1 MKKLTFLLTLSVFF
15 LIGCSTEEVLTIDS
29 SIENDSYA
37 KGIANA
43 PNQSGM
49 YVIRAEIGTGSLIV
63 DTKTGLSVTLGI
75 DFENFCSDG
84 YYWEL
89 IPAQYINTPNSDGR
103 YITLGQGDVDTT
115 VFDGAFDGTIDFCD
129 FILNTPV
136 LAEGISQLI
145 YNDNDLLGIT
155 DNNSNAWSIKA
166 NGRLLNQDNESK
178 NLSAKF
184 HETWNKD
191 HHWSF
196 SSSVRLH

>member
-75 DFENFCSDG
+75 DFENFCNDG

-89 IPAQYINTPNSDGR
+89 IPAQYIITPNSDGR